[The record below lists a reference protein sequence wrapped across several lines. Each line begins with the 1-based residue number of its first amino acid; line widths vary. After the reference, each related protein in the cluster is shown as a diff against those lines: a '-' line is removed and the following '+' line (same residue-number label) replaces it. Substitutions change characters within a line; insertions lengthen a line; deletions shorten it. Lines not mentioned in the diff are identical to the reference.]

1 MTYSIGT
8 TGLVMNEPLIF
19 ERSSE
24 GKRGIDIPKSD
35 VFDVRPED
43 LIPGEL
49 LRNDI
54 EGFPE
59 VSEVDVVRHFT
70 RLSQWNY
77 GVDIGFYPLGSC
89 TMKYNPKVNEDIA
102 RLPGF
107 ARIHPYQPESL
118 SQGALQL
125 MYELEGYLAEISGMD
140 AVTLQPA
147 AGAQGEL
154 CGMLMIAA
162 YFKKTGKPR
171 KKVIIPDTA
180 HGTNPASVT
189 LAGLTAVPVKSGSK
203 GILTPDA
210 VKAVMD
216 EDTAGIMITNPNTLG
231 LFESNIK
238 EIAGI
243 VHEKGGFVYCDGAN
257 MNALLGIARLG
268 EMGVDVVHMNLHK
281 TFSTPHGGGGPGSGP
296 VGVKNE
302 LEPFLP
308 VPRIVKKTINPGTL
322 PHPHPDPPL
331 EGEGA
336 KESPLPQG
344 EDEGEGGSACIYKFT
359 CNRPDSIGRLRAFY
373 GNFGVLVRAYA
384 YIRAMGPEG
393 LKKAGEM
400 AVLNANYVKEGLRSH
415 YHLPYDQP
423 CLHESVFTDK
433 IQAEK
438 EVHTIDIAKRLMD
451 YGFHPPTVYFP
462 LVVHDPIMIEPTE
475 SEDKAG
481 LDGFIDAMKRIAEE
495 EPELVKGAPHK
506 TRIGR
511 LDEAKAARN
520 PVLRWGSSA
529 KG

>member
-1 MTYSIGT
+1 MTDPIGIGT

-24 GKRGIDIPKSD
+24 EKRGLIIPKSD
-35 VFDVRPED
+35 VGDARPED
-43 LIPGEL
+43 VIPADL
-49 LRNDI
+49 LRTDI

-77 GVDIGFYPLGSC
+77 GVDTGFYPLGSC

-107 ARIHPYQPESL
+107 ARTHPYQPESL

-125 MYELEGYLAEISGMD
+125 MYDLERYLAEISGMD

-154 CGMLMIAA
+154 CGMLMIAS
-162 YFKKTGKPR
+162 YFAHTGKPR

-189 LAGLTAVPVKSGSK
+189 LAGLTAVPVKTGNE

-210 VKAVMD
+210 VRAVMD

-231 LFESNIK
+231 LFERSIK

-281 TFSTPHGGGGPGSGP
+281 TFSTPHGGGGPGAGP
-296 VGVKNE
+296 VGVKKE

-308 VPRIVKKTINPGTL
+308 VPRVIKKEAG
-322 PHPHPDPPL
+322 HFL
-331 EGEGA
+331 E
-336 KESPLPQG
+336 
-344 EDEGEGGSACIYKFT
+344 Y
-359 CNRPDSIGRLRAFY
+359 NRQDSIGRLRAFY

-423 CLHESVFTDK
+423 CLHEAVFTDK

-462 LVVHDPIMIEPTE
+462 LVVHDAIMIEPTE

-481 LDGFIDAMKRIAEE
+481 LDSFIDAMKRIAEE

-506 TRIGR
+506 TRVGR
-511 LDEAKAARN
+511 LDEAKAARK